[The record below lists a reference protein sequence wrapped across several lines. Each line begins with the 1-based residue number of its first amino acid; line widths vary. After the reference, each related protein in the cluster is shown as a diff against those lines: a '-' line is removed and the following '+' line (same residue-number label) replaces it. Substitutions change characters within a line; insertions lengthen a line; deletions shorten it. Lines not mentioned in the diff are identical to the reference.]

1 MEGGMTQGRIGQSS
15 HYSLVGLPAG
25 RAGTEDDIM
34 GTVLWL
40 ASRAGAYVN
49 GLTVL
54 LDGGRLSQLPAT
66 Y

>member
-1 MEGGMTQGRIGQSS
+1 MTDG
-15 HYSLVGLPAG
+15 LVGKSAAFSVQGMPAG
-25 RAGTEDDIM
+25 RLGTEEDIM

-40 ASRAGAYVN
+40 ASRAGAYTN

>member
-1 MEGGMTQGRIGQSS
+1 MTEGHVGQSAAF
-15 HYSLVGLPAG
+15 SLEGLPAG
-25 RAGTEDDIM
+25 RIGSEEDMM

-40 ASRAGAYVN
+40 ASRAGAYTN
-49 GLTVL
+49 GMTVL

>member
-1 MEGGMTQGRIGQSS
+1 MTQGRVGQTSG
-15 HYSLVGLPAG
+15 YSLEGLPAG
-25 RAGTEDDIM
+25 RQGTEEDMM

-40 ASRAGAYVN
+40 ASRAGAYTN
-49 GLTVL
+49 GLTIL

>member
-1 MEGGMTQGRIGQSS
+1 MSQTGGLAQSS
-15 HYSLVGLPAG
+15 AFNLKGLPAG
-25 RAGTEDDIM
+25 RTGTEEDMM

-40 ASRAGAYVN
+40 ASRAGAYAN
-49 GLTVL
+49 GLNVL